1 MGLGVMNK
9 EILKKFTTNTDETG
23 RIIVTSLKTGK
34 KYFIEAIGSGYNEM
48 FGDIDPA
55 TKQMTGNY
63 GDKYTGSVR
72 PEQSLITEENG
83 FKNITTLK
91 VGESPFD
98 EIEKRDKEYEKNI

>member
-1 MGLGVMNK
+1 MNK
-9 EILKKFTTNTDETG
+9 EILKRFTSNTDETG
-23 RIIVTSLKTGK
+23 RMIVTSLKTGK

-48 FGDIDPA
+48 FGDVDPV
-55 TKQMTGNY
+55 TKKMTGNY

-72 PEQSLITEENG
+72 AEDSLITEENG

-98 EIEKRDKEYEKNI
+98 EIEERDKEYENTL

>member
-1 MGLGVMNK
+1 MNK
-9 EILKKFTTNTDETG
+9 EVLKKFVTNTDETG
-23 RIIVTSLKTGK
+23 K
-34 KYFIEAIGSGYNEM
+34 KYFVEAIGSGYNGVW
-48 FGDIDPA
+48 GDVDPA
-55 TKQMTGNY
+55 TKKMTGSY

-98 EIEKRDKEYEKNI
+98 EIERRDKEYEKTL